1 MLARSLETTPT
12 VLLLDEPTQGVDVS
26 SAGVIHAR
34 IRQAAQDGA
43 AVLVASSDNDELA
56 RLCTRVLVMR
66 RGEVAS
72 EVRGAELDRDRIDSL
87 TLKEQP

>member
-1 MLARSLETTPT
+1 
-12 VLLLDEPTQGVDVS
+12 VDVS

-34 IRQAAQDGA
+34 IRQAAQGGA

-66 RGEVAS
+66 RGEVAA
-72 EVRGAELDRDRIDSL
+72 EVRGDELDRDRIDSL